1 MQPKHRLYIILLFCL
16 SALPLVAKN
25 KQAYKEEIDYIESQL
40 SILEDSMELTNARSM
55 IDKAIDAF
63 KLSQEIGYQ
72 RGIIKSQYVLGLA
85 NFYTGDYKQ
94 SLNYFQKTI
103 ENRDIEKFPHYISM
117 THKGKGDIFHN
128 VGLDDWAKSEYNKGL
143 KSTAA
148 IRKRG
153 YKHIINAI
161 LYAELASVYY
171 QPEDSQQMDS
181 LTYYLSR
188 SEKELS
194 YMSPDFVFPIAPVYL
209 ALKSNN
215 FMLENNPDSARLYVD
230 KMLRQVAKY
239 KNVDWP
245 YIYLVAGNYHAMIN
259 QPDSV
264 EYYYRYALQRY
275 WDSGVINDLPRIYEK
290 LSLFYESIEQ
300 PDSAKY
306 YHQLYKEADIQQS
319 QYKLNSSAEIINHI
333 LNDIDKQHNSKTKRT
348 MMQVTLIVYV
358 FAFLTATA
366 IYLHYH
372 KRIKK
377 PHKEE
382 TTKLSRQI
390 NHAFDEVVE
399 LAKKNDPLFITRFQ
413 EVYSTFWDKLNNVHP
428 ELSPAEQHL
437 CAMTY
442 LNFTTQQ
449 IADYSYLQMR
459 SVQTRRSRLRKKIG
473 LDSGVDL
480 YNYLKSIDMID
491 ES

>member
-1 MQPKHRLYIILLFCL
+1 MQPKHTLYIILLFLL
-16 SALPLVAKN
+16 SALPLVARD
-25 KQAYKEEIDYIESQL
+25 KQTHKQEIDYIESQL
-40 SILEDSMELTNARSM
+40 SILENSMERTNARSM
-55 IDKAIDAF
+55 IEKAIDALR
-63 KLSQEIGYQ
+63 LSQEIGYQ
-72 RGIIKSQYVLGLA
+72 RGVIKSQYILGLA

-94 SLNYFQKTI
+94 SLNYFQQTI

-117 THKGKGDIFHN
+117 THKGRGDIFHN
-128 VGLDDWAKSEYNKGL
+128 VGLDDWAKNEYIKGL

-275 WDSGVINDLPRIYEK
+275 WDSGVINDLPRIYHK

-306 YHQLYKEADIQQS
+306 YHQLYKEAEIRQS
-319 QYKLNSSAEIINHI
+319 QYKLDSSAEIINHI

-348 MMQVTLIVYV
+348 MMQLIFVVYIV
-358 FAFLTATA
+358 ASLTATA
-366 IYLHYH
+366 AYLHFR
-372 KRIKK
+372 KRIRKT
-377 PHKEE
+377 HKEE
-382 TTKLSRQI
+382 TTRLSRQI

-413 EVYSTFWDKLNNVHP
+413 EVYPTFWNKLNNVHTN
-428 ELSPAEQHL
+428 LSPTEQHL

-442 LNFTTQQ
+442 LNFSTQQ
-449 IADYSYLQMR
+449 IADYSYLQVR
-459 SVQTRRSRLRKKIG
+459 SVQTRRSRLRKKIN
-473 LDSGVDL
+473 LDPNVDL
-480 YNYLKSIDMID
+480 YQYLKAF
-491 ES
+491 EEENN